1 MPRTPRAQ
9 RFLVDPLGVT
19 RDPVRRKMSLAA
31 RGAYDSLWMESWFEK
46 EPGVLP
52 ADDTILAGL
61 AQCTPEQWVTVRDE
75 VANGFVTGRDT
86 WICQAV
92 TVTKNAQDAKRDGWR
107 KRQQRK
113 REKARDMPVM
123 SRGSSS
129 VSHAY
134 GSGSGSSTGS
144 SASEASTVI
153 ANAITP
159 STGVEADPPG
169 TAPTTNGRTPRT
181 PRAPCRDWIESFD
194 AHFWPAYPRHVGKGA
209 ALRAW
214 NKLGLSPE
222 ASPDP
227 AKFFNR
233 VMDGLDAWKA
243 RHSGTEPEFTPH
255 PSTWLNQ
262 RRWEDTDR

>member
-31 RGAYDSLWMESWFEK
+31 RGAYDSLWMEAWFEK

-86 WICQAV
+86 WICTAV

-113 REKARDMPVM
+113 RERERDTAVM

-134 GSGSGSSTGS
+134 GSGSGSSTGTDPA
-144 SASEASTVI
+144 ASRI
-153 ANAITP
+153 ATP
-159 STGVEADPPG
+159 NRAREGQPDRGAEPG
-169 TAPTTNGRTPRT
+169 GGR
-181 PRAPCRDWIESFD
+181 
-194 AHFWPAYPRHVGKGA
+194 
-209 ALRAW
+209 L
-214 NKLGLSPE
+214 
-222 ASPDP
+222 ASP
-227 AKFFNR
+227 
-233 VMDGLDAWKA
+233 
-243 RHSGTEPEFTPH
+243 
-255 PSTWLNQ
+255 
-262 RRWEDTDR
+262 